1 MSQRCFGPG
10 PIFPVSGL
18 ECWWCCG
25 VNLFGTD
32 IRLYGRIDWIH
43 MKIAFV
49 RTTSV
54 LGFRLHLSKSMDGIR
69 LVESINRTIL
79 YVAKNDS
86 RSCMLPLSSRTNL
99 RAVPEALEIRQSHSF
114 RAVLPR
120 IFRSL
125 EWPSIS
131 TTGPSFVKDVLK
143 RMKMSRL

>member
-1 MSQRCFGPG
+1 MQ
-10 PIFPVSGL
+10 
-18 ECWWCCG
+18 
-25 VNLFGTD
+25 
-32 IRLYGRIDWIH
+32 
-43 MKIAFV
+43 IAFV

-99 RAVPEALEIRQSHSF
+99 WAVPEALEIRQSHSF